1 MTEPILKT
9 EAKSDDDHIVYDLTN
24 SSHTS
29 NLFPKKVWKT
39 HYQNAL
45 DELDKAEQL
54 STLQPFQGEYKLR
67 KEISRYLER
76 IRGVKCHPDQIITTS
91 GLQQSLDYICQFLGN
106 TKRSVLMEDPSYP
119 KAREIFKKNAYP
131 IVTVEV
137 DEKGLNLT
145 KVDRSS
151 EIEMIYTTPS
161 HQFPLGMIMPISRR
175 RELLSFAEAHNSFI
189 LEDDYDSELRYY
201 QRPIPALKSIDYL
214 GRVIYLGTFSKIL
227 SPSFRMGYMVL
238 PEQFTESFLEK
249 FKLYNSTVNLLNQIA
264 LANILSSG
272 DYDRL
277 VRKMNHVFKKCYEAF
292 KKEFEQFNAPIKLSS
307 NVSGQYFLV
316 TFPDKIN

>member
-1 MTEPILKT
+1 MPVFREY
-9 EAKSDDDHIVYDLTN
+9 E
-24 SSHTS
+24 
-29 NLFPKKVWKT
+29 KKCLV
-39 HYQNAL
+39 
-45 DELDKAEQL
+45 
-54 STLQPFQGEYKLR
+54 
-67 KEISRYLER
+67 
-76 IRGVKCHPDQIITTS
+76 
-91 GLQQSLDYICQFLGN
+91 
-106 TKRSVLMEDPSYP
+106 EDPSYP

-137 DEKGLNLT
+137 DEKGLDLT
-145 KVDRSS
+145 KVDRNS

-249 FKLYNSTVNLLNQIA
+249 FKIYNSTVNLLNQIA

-272 DYDRL
+272 DYDRFL
-277 VRKMNHVFKKCYEAF
+277 KSAMKPLKK
-292 KKEFEQFNAPIKLSS
+292 NLSS
-307 NVSGQYFLV
+307 LML
-316 TFPDKIN
+316 P